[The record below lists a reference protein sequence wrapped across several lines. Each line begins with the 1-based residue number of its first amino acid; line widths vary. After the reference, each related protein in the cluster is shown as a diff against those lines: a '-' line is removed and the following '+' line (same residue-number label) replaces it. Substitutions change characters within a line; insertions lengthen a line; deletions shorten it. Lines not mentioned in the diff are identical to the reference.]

1 MMIHVKQLE
10 SLCQLPDGRPEGNP
24 PMQQNHANPAPQT
37 TSQQSDPG
45 SAGYSASATSGA
57 NTNSSISSRSTSSST
72 IDGLAAPVV
81 QFRGVT
87 KKIGSK
93 TIIDNL
99 TLDVPAGCVFGF
111 LGPNGSGKTTTIR
124 MLVGLMSPTS
134 GDIRIEGQS
143 IRTHFEQAISK
154 VGAIVENPEMYK
166 YMSGYQ
172 NLMHYAR
179 MSPGV
184 TKERIAEVVDF
195 VGLGGRVRDR
205 VSTYSLGMR
214 QRLGVAQALLH
225 RPRLLVLDEPTNGLD
240 PQGIR
245 ELRDYL
251 RALSREQGTTVF
263 VSSHLLSEMELMCDT
278 VAVINGGRLVD
289 VRHLQGQTAAHAS
302 ATEELITVRFET
314 DQAEQVHAL
323 IPGSYVE
330 GSSCVARITRSDI
343 ARFNAQLVQ
352 QGIAVYGIIPMRQTL
367 EDQFLAMTREGGV
380 RHD

>member
-1 MMIHVKQLE
+1 MPASDNTRLDAV
-10 SLCQLPDGRPEGNP
+10 LPAG
-24 PMQQNHANPAPQT
+24 
-37 TSQQSDPG
+37 SD
-45 SAGYSASATSGA
+45 
-57 NTNSSISSRSTSSST
+57 
-72 IDGLAAPVV
+72 LPVV

-99 TLDVPAGCVFGF
+99 TLDVPRGRVFGF

-124 MLVGLMSPTS
+124 MLVGLMSITS
-134 GDIRIEGQS
+134 GDILIEGQN
-143 IRTHFEQAISK
+143 IRTHFEEAIAK

-172 NLMHYAR
+172 NLMQYAR
-179 MSPGV
+179 MSPGID
-184 TKERIAEVVDF
+184 KQRISEVVQF
-195 VGLGGRVRDR
+195 VGLGNRIYDK

-251 RALSREQGTTVF
+251 RALSREEGTTVF

-289 VRHLQGQTAAHAS
+289 VRHLDHAS
-302 ATEELITVRFET
+302 HPSAASASAKLMVRFET
-314 DQAEQVHAL
+314 DQPELAARIGGGGQV
-323 IPGSYVE
+323 S
-330 GSSCVARITRSDI
+330 GSSWSIAADRQEI
-343 ARFNAQLVQ
+343 ARLNALLVQ
-352 QGIAVYGIIPMRQTL
+352 NGIAIYSITPIRETL
-367 EDQFLAMTREGGV
+367 EDQFLAMTREGE

>member
-1 MMIHVKQLE
+1 MIIHGKQLE

-24 PMQQNHANPAPQT
+24 PMQQNSSNPTPHM
-37 TSQQSDPG
+37 TSEQQG
-45 SAGYSASATSGA
+45 TAGAMHSASATGSVH
-57 NTNSSISSRSTSSST
+57 THSSISSGT
-72 IDGLAAPVV
+72 IDSLAAPVV

-330 GSSCVARITRSDI
+330 GSSCVARVTRSDI